1 MNTFWKSSI
10 HTVVAQT
17 VVVALCFL
25 FCLVRVQ
32 YFCDQNQKMSQCKIL
47 DLSGCTKR
55 TLRVEG
61 VPLKSP
67 EAEFDQN
74 ADAYLFK
81 HASRLRPFGFHFVQ
95 TFF

>member
-1 MNTFWKSSI
+1 MFKAPSI
-10 HTVVAQT
+10 KIRRIANVKLLIFQAVQN
-17 VVVALCFL
+17 
-25 FCLVRVQ
+25 VR
-32 YFCDQNQKMSQCKIL
+32 
-47 DLSGCTKR
+47 
-55 TLRVEG
+55 LRVEG